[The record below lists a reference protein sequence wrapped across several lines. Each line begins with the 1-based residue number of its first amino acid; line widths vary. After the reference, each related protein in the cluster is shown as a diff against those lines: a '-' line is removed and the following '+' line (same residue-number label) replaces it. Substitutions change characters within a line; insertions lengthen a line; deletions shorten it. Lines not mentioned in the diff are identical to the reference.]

1 MSSAESSHSSWHL
14 VSLDKNSCLNLQQ
27 ILEVFSAPIS
37 EEQAWA
43 VLYQVFPTVI
53 LKGDIYYLSQV
64 LRCFYNL
71 LRSFQGDFYTIRSPQ
86 DILIECDGSVHDET
100 FCGGSEGRRAGRLE
114 SAVVADIGMT
124 IYDCL
129 DFRLD
134 REEQRTLSERLEQ
147 IIDRMVSAEE
157 EEEAEDEGL
166 GEEEVVVRRSGI
178 IEEILEKCREHLE
191 RPSQAETHYRAV
203 CR

>member
-1 MSSAESSHSSWHL
+1 MRS
-14 VSLDKNSCLNLQQ
+14 
-27 ILEVFSAPIS
+27 
-37 EEQAWA
+37 
-43 VLYQVFPTVI
+43 
-53 LKGDIYYLSQV
+53 
-64 LRCFYNL
+64 FYNL
-71 LRSFQGDFYTIRSPQ
+71 LRTFQGDIYTIRSPK

-100 FCGGSEGRRAGRLE
+100 FCGGEEGRRVARVE
-114 SAVVADIGMT
+114 NVVVADIGMT

-129 DFRLD
+129 DFRLGE
-134 REEQRTLSERLEQ
+134 EEQRTLSERLEQ

-157 EEEAEDEGL
+157 EEDEDAEDEGL

>member
-1 MSSAESSHSSWHL
+1 MRS
-14 VSLDKNSCLNLQQ
+14 
-27 ILEVFSAPIS
+27 
-37 EEQAWA
+37 
-43 VLYQVFPTVI
+43 
-53 LKGDIYYLSQV
+53 
-64 LRCFYNL
+64 FYNL
-71 LRSFQGDFYTIRSPQ
+71 LRTFQGDIYTIRSPK

-100 FCGGSEGRRAGRLE
+100 FCGREEGRRVARVE
-114 SAVVADIGMT
+114 NVVVADIGMT

-129 DFRLD
+129 DFRLGE
-134 REEQRTLSERLEQ
+134 EEQRTLSERLEQ

-157 EEEAEDEGL
+157 EEDEDAEDEGL

>member
-1 MSSAESSHSSWHL
+1 M
-14 VSLDKNSCLNLQQ
+14 
-27 ILEVFSAPIS
+27 
-37 EEQAWA
+37 
-43 VLYQVFPTVI
+43 
-53 LKGDIYYLSQV
+53 

-71 LRSFQGDFYTIRSPQ
+71 LTSFQGDIYTVRSPK

-100 FCGGSEGRRAGRLE
+100 FCGVEEGRRVARVE
-114 SAVVADIGMT
+114 NVVVADIGMT

-129 DFRLD
+129 DFRLGE
-134 REEQRTLSERLEQ
+134 EEQRTLSERLEQ

-157 EEEAEDEGL
+157 EEDDAEDEGL

>member
-1 MSSAESSHSSWHL
+1 M
-14 VSLDKNSCLNLQQ
+14 
-27 ILEVFSAPIS
+27 
-37 EEQAWA
+37 
-43 VLYQVFPTVI
+43 
-53 LKGDIYYLSQV
+53 

-71 LRSFQGDFYTIRSPQ
+71 LRSFHGDIYTIRSPR
-86 DILIECDGSVHDET
+86 DILIECDGSVHEET
-100 FCGGSEGRRAGRLE
+100 FCGGEEGRRAGRLE
-114 SAVVADIGMT
+114 TVVVADIGMA

-129 DFRLD
+129 DFRLARD
-134 REEQRTLSERLEQ
+134 EQRTLSERLEQ

-157 EEEAEDEGL
+157 EEEEEAEDEGL
-166 GEEEVVVRRSGI
+166 GEEEVVLRRSGI

>member
-1 MSSAESSHSSWHL
+1 M
-14 VSLDKNSCLNLQQ
+14 
-27 ILEVFSAPIS
+27 
-37 EEQAWA
+37 
-43 VLYQVFPTVI
+43 
-53 LKGDIYYLSQV
+53 

-71 LRSFQGDFYTIRSPQ
+71 LRSFQGDIYTIGSPK

-100 FCGGSEGRRAGRLE
+100 FCSVEEGRRAGRVE
-114 SAVVADIGMT
+114 NVVVADIGMT

-129 DFRLD
+129 DFRLG

-157 EEEAEDEGL
+157 EEEEEAEDEGL
-166 GEEEVVVRRSGI
+166 GEEEVVLRRSGI

>member
-1 MSSAESSHSSWHL
+1 M
-14 VSLDKNSCLNLQQ
+14 
-27 ILEVFSAPIS
+27 
-37 EEQAWA
+37 
-43 VLYQVFPTVI
+43 
-53 LKGDIYYLSQV
+53 

-71 LRSFQGDFYTIRSPQ
+71 LRSFQGDIYTIRSPK

-100 FCGGSEGRRAGRLE
+100 FCGGWETRRVARVE
-114 SAVVADIGMT
+114 NVVVADIGMT

-134 REEQRTLSERLEQ
+134 KEEQRTLSERLEQ

-157 EEEAEDEGL
+157 EEEDAEDEGL

-203 CR
+203 CRALVAEALEISFFMARLTSEEKTLDLKLELKEWAR

>member
-1 MSSAESSHSSWHL
+1 M
-14 VSLDKNSCLNLQQ
+14 
-27 ILEVFSAPIS
+27 
-37 EEQAWA
+37 
-43 VLYQVFPTVI
+43 T
-53 LKGDIYYLSQV
+53 
-64 LRCFYNL
+64 
-71 LRSFQGDFYTIRSPQ
+71 SFQGDIYTVTSPK

-100 FCGGSEGRRAGRLE
+100 FCGVEEGRRVARVE
-114 SAVVADIGMT
+114 NVVVADIGMT

-129 DFRLD
+129 DFRLGE
-134 REEQRTLSERLEQ
+134 EEQRTLSERLEQ

-157 EEEAEDEGL
+157 EDAEDEGL

>member
-1 MSSAESSHSSWHL
+1 M
-14 VSLDKNSCLNLQQ
+14 
-27 ILEVFSAPIS
+27 
-37 EEQAWA
+37 
-43 VLYQVFPTVI
+43 
-53 LKGDIYYLSQV
+53 

-71 LRSFQGDFYTIRSPQ
+71 LTSFQGDIYTIRSPK

-100 FCGGSEGRRAGRLE
+100 FCGVEEGRRVARVE
-114 SAVVADIGMT
+114 NVVVADIGMT

-129 DFRLD
+129 DFRLGE
-134 REEQRTLSERLEQ
+134 EEQRTLSERLEQ

-157 EEEAEDEGL
+157 EEDDAEDEGL

>member
-1 MSSAESSHSSWHL
+1 M
-14 VSLDKNSCLNLQQ
+14 
-27 ILEVFSAPIS
+27 
-37 EEQAWA
+37 
-43 VLYQVFPTVI
+43 
-53 LKGDIYYLSQV
+53 
-64 LRCFYNL
+64 LRSFYNL
-71 LRSFQGDFYTIRSPQ
+71 LRTFQGDIYTIRSPK

-100 FCGGSEGRRAGRLE
+100 FCGREEGRRVARVE
-114 SAVVADIGMT
+114 NVVVADIGMT

-129 DFRLD
+129 DFRLGE
-134 REEQRTLSERLEQ
+134 EEQRTLSERLEQ

-157 EEEAEDEGL
+157 EEDEDAEDEGL

>member
-1 MSSAESSHSSWHL
+1 M
-14 VSLDKNSCLNLQQ
+14 
-27 ILEVFSAPIS
+27 
-37 EEQAWA
+37 
-43 VLYQVFPTVI
+43 
-53 LKGDIYYLSQV
+53 
-64 LRCFYNL
+64 LRSFYNL
-71 LRSFQGDFYTIRSPQ
+71 LRTFQGDIYTIRSPK

-100 FCGGSEGRRAGRLE
+100 FCGREEGRRVARVE
-114 SAVVADIGMT
+114 NVVVADIGMT

-129 DFRLD
+129 DFRLGE
-134 REEQRTLSERLEQ
+134 EEQRTLSERLEQ

-157 EEEAEDEGL
+157 DEEEDAVDEGL